1 VEKKKTIVKKPALK
15 KKKVVNKIVKKE
27 KPVDFKKLIAS
38 ICEENENLILM
49 DIDVGSAFIIK
60 KKTETVLRTLCAGSM
75 NPVELP
81 PVDMTFFHSF
91 MITWGSKKIIKG
103 SMIYDLKQREF
114 PIYLAES
121 EYDLTNIIKKA

>member
-1 VEKKKTIVKKPALK
+1 MVK
-15 KKKVVNKIVKKE
+15 KIVKKE
-27 KPVDFKKLIAS
+27 KPVDFKKLIS
-38 ICEENENLILM
+38 LICEENEGLILM

-60 KKTETVLRTLCAGSM
+60 KKTETVLKTLCAGSM

-103 SMIYDLKQREF
+103 SMIYELKEREF
-114 PIYLAES
+114 PVYFVES
-121 EYDLTNIIKKA
+121 EYDIINFIKKA